1 METSTSSVMYVIHP
15 NFLKKHKTMSSS
27 VMYVTHP
34 NFLRKHQAL
43 STLQPMT

>member
-1 METSTSSVMYVIHP
+1 MYVTYP
-15 NFLKKHKTMSSS
+15 NFLKKHQALSSS

-34 NFLRKHQAL
+34 NFLRRYQAL